1 MAYRIWRI
9 IRGTYILRKT
19 SLKDFCGLIFA
30 DHQVE
35 YIVSLS
41 HCFLLRIKIS
51 HSVSLQNFTSF
62 KNFRIMS
69 NVSVIAS
76 YIIYYGAHLL
86 EHIAG
91 RSDRISVQRP
101 KDNLILHWL
110 QILTPNPHLPV

>member
-1 MAYRIWRI
+1 
-9 IRGTYILRKT
+9 
-19 SLKDFCGLIFA
+19 
-30 DHQVE
+30 
-35 YIVSLS
+35 
-41 HCFLLRIKIS
+41 
-51 HSVSLQNFTSF
+51 
-62 KNFRIMS
+62 MS

-76 YIIYYGAHLL
+76 YIIHYGAHLL